1 MTTHKTAA
9 EITQAMNK
17 ILRDVQR
24 EQLRPSGE
32 MRFGAYLRAAL
43 SQAGIEPA
51 QFAASLDIDI
61 RLLEGILDGILP
73 ESEFDDQL
81 LESMAEALHEDVNV
95 LHVFLGRTVNTRAID
110 SKRGAAVR
118 RGSNT
123 K

>member
-1 MTTHKTAA
+1 MATHKTPE
-9 EITQAMNK
+9 EIMQAMDK
-17 ILRDVQR
+17 ILHDVRR
-24 EQLRPSGE
+24 EQLRPGSE
-32 MRFGAYLRAAL
+32 VRFGAYLRAAL

-51 QFAASLDIDI
+51 QFAANLDIDI

-81 LESMAEALHEDVNV
+81 LESMAEALHEDVDV
-95 LHVFLGRTVNTRAID
+95 LHVFLGRTVNTHAID

-118 RGSNT
+118 RGSST